1 MAKVI
6 TLPLKASSK
15 HFASH
20 LGLMH
25 ASLNEW
31 GEYWEEEEKWDIV
44 IYKENIYLV
53 IQMAKTWNF
62 LNVESDK
69 GVFFF
74 FLFNLAVF
82 VTTFKGVSCYV
93 NKVIFKSS
101 MGAGCLEN

>member
-1 MAKVI
+1 MQ
-6 TLPLKASSK
+6 
-15 HFASH
+15 
-20 LGLMH
+20 

-31 GEYWEEEEKWDIV
+31 GEYWEEEEKWNVV

-69 GVFFF
+69 VSFF
-74 FLFNLAVF
+74 FLFNSAVF

-101 MGAGCLEN
+101 IGAGCLENQLYD